1 MLAQLIYWAIHVFLA
16 SQVLPTHNFEVGGS
30 SPPISMLVL
39 FSYEMGLG
47 SPLSYPSDLVV
58 GRSEQT
64 SWGHHI
70 LILSQ

>member
-58 GRSEQT
+58 GSCGR
-64 SWGHHI
+64 
-70 LILSQ
+70 L